1 MAAVPHR
8 AAALVYL
15 LGSCLEAGVGPFLL
29 TDGFAVGTAWED
41 AIWLRAIGGL
51 VLAAGLVALVHT
63 HVRFAAGD
71 GPLVV
76 SGPYGRVRNPMYVAT
91 AVVIAGEGL
100 LLSQPVL
107 LVGAAVYVGVLATLV
122 RMVEEPKLRERFG
135 PEYEAYRRRV
145 PGWLPRVTAPGA
157 R

>member
-1 MAAVPHR
+1 MPHR
-8 AAALVYL
+8 AAAVVYL
-15 LGSCLEAGVGPFLL
+15 LGSVLEAGVGPFLL
-29 TDGFAVGTAWED
+29 TGGFAVGGAWED
-41 AIWLRAIGGL
+41 AIWLRVLGGAL
-51 VLAAGLVALVHT
+51 VAAGLVALVHT

-76 SGPYGRVRNPMYVAT
+76 SGPYGRVRNPMYAAT

-107 LVGAAVYVGVLATLV
+107 LAGAALYVAVLAALV
-122 RMVEEPKLRERFG
+122 RLVEEPHLRARFG
-135 PEYEAYRRRV
+135 PEYDVYRRQV